1 MNIEQRLKIFNLPM
15 NRLTRVSEKLILFQR
30 DRKQRRRARAVRER
44 IHYILNTVESVS
56 ISNDTPPVPEDSQLF
71 TMLPEWMVA
80 DAGCHQAWGD
90 WFDVLRRSDVETKLI
105 LSKFTC
111 IISGTLIWG

>member
-56 ISNDTPPVPEDSQLF
+56 EDTPVPEDSQLF

-80 DAGCHQAWGD
+80 DAGCHQAWTD
-90 WFDVLRRSDVETKLI
+90 WFGVLRRSDVGTKLI
-105 LSKFTC
+105 LGQFTC
-111 IISGTLIWG
+111 FDS